1 MADPINIGLDF
12 GSLGCR
18 AACVVNNV
26 LLPIPMSARWSDAAR
41 WLFCERSPSS
51 VLGVHFPSIK
61 SRVGM
66 EEAEAATG
74 SQSASA
80 VASEMLHELHSLVN
94 EHVGRPAGH
103 LVIAVPALYSAARRA
118 ALREIALASS
128 FTDVHLL
135 NDSMAAVVA
144 HTHQRETPLTALV
157 YAMGY
162 SGFEL
167 GLIRVAKGH
176 FRAIAYDGGSS
187 PGGAGFDALIMRA
200 CLQELVTQ
208 NKWLPAHGFPLDAW
222 LRLRT
227 SAQSIK
233 EKLSTEDVAVLQLV
247 GDNNRARDLMELCF
261 LRKGFEQVF
270 QDMTESTLDAMKK
283 LLEDSNLTISDV
295 DEVLLVGGST
305 RIPALQRMI
314 EERFSR
320 QPIMHAEGLIAQGA
334 AFYAMR
340 LGITHVAEAALIMES
355 ARETD
360 SAVTLVKVANPV
372 EAIGESVKE
381 DHPQA
386 EQMADSE
393 RQAQA
398 VVLPLGRGVAA
409 QPSDKT
415 GPSMT
420 RSSQADMASLEDVL
434 AGRERLFQHARQ
446 LVSEGLYD
454 RAEGFLQG
462 IMQDAQI
469 LLETIPSRP
478 MPAKKREVEQAFHLS
493 DELLDAGRFQQ
504 AVEQAHYAYTLD
516 PENPEVF
523 QRMID
528 IHCRAAM
535 AHSSIDG
542 YKKSMEWLN
551 CALGHDRTNTV
562 IHDRIAERHF
572 IHAQQMLEQGN
583 RNEALRAVEQC
594 LYFNPEYA
602 EASRLRTT
610 LLESQGGTDGG

>member
-26 LLPIPMSARWSDAAR
+26 VLPIPMSAKWDEPAR

-66 EEAEAATG
+66 EDAEAVTG

-80 VASEMLHELHSLVN
+80 IVSEMLNELHSLVN

-118 ALREIALASS
+118 TLRELALAAS

-135 NDSMAAVVA
+135 NDSMAAVIA
-144 HTHQRETPLTALV
+144 HTHQREAPLTALV
-157 YAMGY
+157 YSMGY

-200 CLQELVTQ
+200 FLQVLGAHNVWLPLHDFPPD
-208 NKWLPAHGFPLDAW
+208 KWLHV
-222 LRLRT
+222 RS

-233 EKLSTEDVAVLQLV
+233 ERLSTKDAELKLA
-247 GDNNRARDLMELCF
+247 GDDNRTQRLKKMKF
-261 LRKGFEQVF
+261 LRKGFEQIF
-270 QDMTESTLDAMKK
+270 QDPIASTLDAMKK
-283 LLEDSNLTISDV
+283 LVEDSNLTISDV

-305 RIPALQRMI
+305 RIPVLQRMI
-314 EERFSR
+314 EERFSH
-320 QPIMHAEGLIAQGA
+320 QPITHAEGLIAQGA

-340 LGITHVAEAALIMES
+340 LGMTHVSEAALIMET

-360 SAVTLVKVANPV
+360 SAVTLVKVSNPA
-372 EAIGESVKE
+372 EALGESVQ
-381 DHPQA
+381 DDPPQA
-386 EQMADSE
+386 EQIADSE
-393 RQAQA
+393 SQTQPI
-398 VVLPLGRGVAA
+398 VLSLNLGVAEQSGDRA
-409 QPSDKT
+409 RAST
-415 GPSMT
+415 TS
-420 RSSQADMASLEDVL
+420 SSQADMASLEDVL
-434 AGRERLFQHARQ
+434 AGRESLFQHARQ
-446 LVSEGLYD
+446 LISQGLYD

-462 IMQDAQI
+462 LMQDAQI

-478 MPAKKREVEQAFHLS
+478 MPARKLEVDKAFHLS
-493 DELLDAGRFQQ
+493 DELLDSGRFQQ
-504 AVEQAHYAYTLD
+504 AVEHAHYAYTLD

-542 YKKSMEWLN
+542 YEKSMQWLN
-551 CALGHDRTNTV
+551 CAFDHDRTNTV

-572 IHAQQMLEQGN
+572 IHAQQIIEQGN
-583 RNEALRAVEQC
+583 LNEALRAVEHC
-594 LYFNPEYA
+594 LYFSPEHA
-602 EASRLRTT
+602 EAKRLKVT
-610 LLESQGGTDGG
+610 LLESQRKADVG